1 MLKEALGYK
10 FEEKPKVNTLKEK
23 IECWELRINEL
34 AEVGAFKPTETK
46 MIKSVIS
53 EAKSFYETNKLP
65 SFATSEEQ
73 MVEYV
78 GEFIKSQLDRYV
90 PVLNRKNLTFE
101 KIVES
106 LGNYKVF
113 GAEAGY
119 YVSKKLDTNLFEA
132 NVKQIVEQSAEKAK
146 MLREELD
153 SFGVSRD
160 LSLDEAFD
168 TIPGLSTRLHDRY
181 ERLVKES
188 NRVLNFIETVQGI
201 VNELR

>member
-10 FEEKPKVNTLKEK
+10 FKEKPVVNTLKEK
-23 IECWELRINEL
+23 LEGWELRINEL
-34 AEVGAFKPTETK
+34 VEASAFKSAEAK
-46 MIKSVIS
+46 AIKSVIS
-53 EAKSFYETNKLP
+53 EAKSFYETNELP

-119 YVSKKLDTNLFEA
+119 YVSKELDTNLFEA

-153 SFGVSRD
+153 AFGVSRD
-160 LSLDEAFD
+160 LSLDEAFE

>member
-10 FEEKPKVNTLKEK
+10 FKEKPKVNTLKEK
-23 IECWELRINEL
+23 LEGWELRINEL
-34 AEVGAFKPTETK
+34 TEASAFKPTEAK
-46 MIKSVIS
+46 AIKTVIA
-53 EAKSFYETNKLP
+53 EAKRFYESNELP
-65 SFATSEEQ
+65 TFANSEDQ
-73 MVEYV
+73 MFEYI
-78 GEFIKSQLDRYV
+78 EDFIKNQLDRYV
-90 PVLNRKNLTFE
+90 PVLNRKNLTFD

-119 YVSKKLDTNLFEA
+119 YIENRLDTNLFEA
-132 NVKQIVEQSAEKAK
+132 NVKQIVEMSSEKAK
-146 MLREELD
+146 MLREELN
-153 SFGVSRD
+153 SYGVSKD

-168 TIPGLSTRLHDRY
+168 TIPGLPTRLHDRY

-188 NRVLNFIETVQGI
+188 NRVLQFVETIQGF